1 MNRLFSIDYFN
12 VKSESEKTIDIFKKI
27 MKKAIYNLL
36 PRLINYSKHL
46 DKVETFVEKSWL
58 YLDAN
63 GKNHEYMFMRDLR
76 LIMSV
81 NGTVVI
87 GKWDLLPNGK
97 LLIDRVSDKIMLE
110 NQFIDDALMI
120 LKKSASEE
128 EPFILVDE
136 KKIPDLDVLKYLYKF
151 EERQIPKP
159 PLEPNTV
166 EIQPSGS
173 IRFNEIEIGF
183 RVKHH
188 AGLIVSGTFDLNLPN
203 IRRFMVVENGVIT
216 DLYYLVSYLDEK
228 NREIK
233 IRQESKYLTSGS
245 KIEYLHL
252 LDISFNKEI
261 KLRLFDDTKVRYNT
275 KIDSS
280 GNVIIVTDKDALF
293 LLFGLIVLLLIGY
306 LWIQGTN

>member
-1 MNRLFSIDYFN
+1 
-12 VKSESEKTIDIFKKI
+12 
-27 MKKAIYNLL
+27 MKQAIQNLL
-36 PRLINYSKHL
+36 PRLIKYSKQL
-46 DKVETFVEKSWL
+46 DKVEAFVEKSWL
-58 YLDAN
+58 YLDNN

-81 NGTVVI
+81 NGSVVI
-87 GKWDLLPNGK
+87 GKWELLPNGK

-110 NQFIDDALMI
+110 NQFIDDAVMI

-128 EPFILVDE
+128 DPFVLVDE

-151 EERQIPKP
+151 EETYIPIH

-173 IRFNEIEIGF
+173 IRFEEIEIGY

-188 AGLIVSGTFDLNLPN
+188 DGLIVSGTFELNMTN
-203 IRRFMVVENGVIT
+203 IRRFMVVENGIIT

-228 NREIK
+228 NREIE
-233 IRQESKYLTSGS
+233 IRQKSKYLTSGS
-245 KIEYLHL
+245 KVENFHL
-252 LDISFNKEI
+252 LDISFNKEVT
-261 KLRLFDDTKVRYNT
+261 LRLFDDAKVRYNT

-280 GNVIIVTDKDALF
+280 GNVIILIDKDALY
-293 LLFGLIVLLLIGY
+293 LLFGLILVLLFFGY
-306 LWIQGTN
+306 LTFKSSN